1 MMTDAKYDAALKRFV
16 ENELQEYFITGINS
30 FIDAGTKSRSLKER
44 QKNAWFS
51 NSSKLRSQSGKLAD
65 SFRMK
70 QFMKVAANSDTKGVT
85 SFSYNNGIVTGK
97 FGTSLP
103 YASIQEYGGEVKA
116 VKKGSSVK
124 RRKGV
129 YIMEQFFWRV
139 YYETKNIFWKILALT
154 ISKKGYIKIK
164 ARPYFFKSIDQ
175 INENLGKK
183 MEIFLNNI
191 TTEYDK
197 K

>member
-70 QFMKVAANSDTKGVT
+70 QFMKVKENSDTKGVT
-85 SFSYNNGIVTGK
+85 KFSYNNGVVTGK

-116 VKKGSSVK
+116 VKKGGSVK
-124 RRKGV
+124 RRKEV
-129 YIMEQFFWRV
+129 FIMEQYFWRV
-139 YYETKNIFWKILALT
+139 YFETKNIFWKILALAVK
-154 ISKKGYIKIK
+154 KKGGINIK
-164 ARPYFFKSIDQ
+164 ARPYFFKSIDH

-183 MEIFLNNI
+183 MEIFLNNMI
-191 TTEYDK
+191 TEYDK

>member
-51 NSSKLRSQSGKLAD
+51 DSSKLRSQSGKLAD

-85 SFSYNNGIVTGK
+85 SFSYNNGVVTGK

-103 YASIQEYGGEVKA
+103 YASIQEYGGEVKS
-116 VKKGSSVK
+116 KG
-124 RRKGV
+124 R
-129 YIMEQFFWRV
+129 MEKFMWAMFL
-139 YYETKNIFWKILALT
+139 ETKNIFWKILALAVK
-154 ISKKGYIKIK
+154 KKGGINIK
-164 ARPYFFKSIDQ
+164 ARPYFFKAIDQ

-183 MEIFLNNI
+183 MEIFLNNMI
-191 TTEYDK
+191 TEYNK